1 MDTWLGYRAKDF
13 EKRKAATDE
22 SGKRHE
28 KWQEPIKERNMTIM
42 EKSWVVMVLQIDKKH
57 EE

>member
-1 MDTWLGYRAKDF
+1 MDTKLGHRAKDF
-13 EKRKAATDE
+13 EKRKAVTDE

-28 KWQEPIKERNMTIM
+28 KCQQPIQERNMTIM
-42 EKSWVVMVLQIDKKH
+42 EKSWVMMVLQIDKKH